1 MNTEEE
7 TMEIDAVDYEE
18 FGDLEQTVQY
28 LEDKIDDMYDRLE
41 LCLRLLINTK
51 KGGKKMC
58 QMTREEVAK
67 FAADNLD
74 AERKYTVEHITQSA
88 ADGREYL
95 IVKEV

>member
-1 MNTEEE
+1 
-7 TMEIDAVDYEE
+7 
-18 FGDLEQTVQY
+18 
-28 LEDKIDDMYDRLE
+28 
-41 LCLRLLINTK
+41 
-51 KGGKKMC
+51 MC